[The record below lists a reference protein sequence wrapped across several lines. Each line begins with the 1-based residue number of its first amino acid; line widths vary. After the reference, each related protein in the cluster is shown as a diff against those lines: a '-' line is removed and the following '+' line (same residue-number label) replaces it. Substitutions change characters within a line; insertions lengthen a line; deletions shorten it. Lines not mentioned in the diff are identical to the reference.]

1 MKKLLILALAA
12 LLALPAAAQIDPETQ
27 NVINVTGKVEKKITP
42 DRIYVQI
49 VVKDNDIKGLNVSQ
63 IQTRMIAA
71 LKKTG
76 IDTDK
81 NLKVDDMDNALRKRN
96 QVQTTKSYQLTVVS
110 AAQLAQTYSALS
122 DLGISNMNV
131 TGVDNSQME
140 KYRMEAR
147 QEAIR
152 QAKKNAEV
160 LAEAIGQSIG
170 PAVYIYDNGGYS
182 DMPVMFAARASNKIM
197 ALEETMDD
205 SAASGTS
212 LEFRDIT
219 LSHSVNV
226 RFQLN
231 Q

>member
-1 MKKLLILALAA
+1 MKKMLLMALVA
-12 LLALPAAAQIDPETQ
+12 LLALPAAAQTNAETQ
-27 NVINVTGKVEKKITP
+27 NVINVTGKVEKKIAP

-49 VVKDNDIKGLNVSQ
+49 VVKDNDIKGLNVDQ

-96 QVQTTKSYQLTVVS
+96 QVQTTKSYQLTVAS

-122 DLGISNMNV
+122 DLGISNMSV
-131 TGVDNSQME
+131 TKVDNSQME
-140 KYRMEAR
+140 KYRTEAR

-182 DMPVMFAARASNKIM
+182 DIQVTAFGFRAANKVMAEESVTADAAGAS
-197 ALEETMDD
+197 
-205 SAASGTS
+205 SP
-212 LEFRDIT
+212 EFRDIT
-219 LSHSVNV
+219 LSHSVSV

>member
-1 MKKLLILALAA
+1 MKKLLLMALVA
-12 LLALPAAAQIDPETQ
+12 LLAFPATAQIDPETQ
-27 NVINVTGKVEKKITP
+27 NVINITGKVEKKIAP
-42 DRIYVQI
+42 DRIYVKI
-49 VVKDNDIKGLNVSQ
+49 VIKDNDIKGLNVGQ

-71 LKKTG
+71 LKKLG

-96 QVQTTKSYQLTVVS
+96 QVQTTKSYQLTVAS
-110 AAQLAQTYSALS
+110 AAQLAQAYGSLA
-122 DLGISNMNV
+122 DLGISNMSV
-131 TGVDNSQME
+131 TKVDNSQME
-140 KYRMEAR
+140 KYRTEAR

-182 DMPVMFAARASNKIM
+182 DMPVVMFGARASNKVM
-197 ALEETMDD
+197 AEESVADD
-205 SAASGTS
+205 AGAGFSP
-212 LEFRDIT
+212 EFRDIT
-219 LSHSVNV
+219 LTHSVTV
-226 RFQLN
+226 RFKLN